1 MSEDLAPTAFIV
13 MPYGNKR
20 DHTTGLAIDFDNIW
34 NTAFLPAAKSAGIE
48 PVRADEERLGGF
60 VHLAMFE
67 RLVLAEI
74 VLADLTLASPNVMY
88 ELGIRHA
95 TRPRATISTY
105 ATVSQLPF
113 DVSPIRAIPY
123 RLDRNGRLTKASRES
138 LIEALGKRFRECR
151 EDTAFDSP
159 LFQLIRDYPGVTLS
173 HEATETFQRRAQ
185 SLLELSIEI
194 RTVATRLPTDE
205 ALKMLHQLADRVAT
219 LGQETPT
226 DLLVDL
232 LLAYRDVAAYE
243 EMVDLE
249 ANLPLPLRRHPTVK
263 QQLAFA
269 LNRRNAPG
277 DAERAIS
284 ILQALKASG
293 GYDPET
299 SGILGRIYKDKFRR
313 LRHEYPEQAHEALL
327 DAIKTYED
335 GFRADLR
342 DYYPGVNA
350 LTLMIVEG
358 SEECLRRARELSP
371 IVAFAVAVRQG
382 VASHDYWDVATVLE
396 LAVGR
401 TDEREAQRALNK
413 LLYLNPPRWVR
424 TTIADNLVLLQE
436 ALENDGPLPW
446 LDDLLNRLR
455 PSASAG

>member
-1 MSEDLAPTAFIV
+1 
-13 MPYGNKR
+13 MPYGKKR
-20 DHTTGLAIDFDNIW
+20 DHTTGRTIDFDNIW
-34 NTAFLPAAKSAGIE
+34 NTAIRPAAESAGIE
-48 PVRADEERLGGF
+48 PVRADEERVGGF

-123 RLDRNGRLTKASRES
+123 KLDQSGHLTKKSRKS
-138 LIEALGKRFRECR
+138 LIESLAQRFRECQ
-151 EDTAFDSP
+151 EETASDSP

-185 SLLELSIEI
+185 SLLELSNEI
-194 RTVATRLPTDE
+194 RTAPSRLASGE
-205 ALKMLHQLADRVAT
+205 ALKQLNRLYDRVAT
-219 LGQETPT
+219 LGHEAPT
-226 DLLVDL
+226 ELLVDL
-232 LLAYRDVAAYE
+232 FLAYRDVDAYE
-243 EMVDLE
+243 EMVELAE
-249 ANLPLPLRRHPTVK
+249 RLPSPLRQHPTIR

-269 LNRRNAPG
+269 LNRRRAPG
-277 DAERAIS
+277 DARRAKS
-284 ILQALKASG
+284 ILKELLKNE
-293 GYDPET
+293 GYNPET
-299 SGILGRIYKDKFRR
+299 LGILGRVHKDEFRR
-313 LRHEYPEQAHEALL
+313 LRKSEPEQAHEALIE
-327 DAIKTYED
+327 AINTYEE
-335 GFRADLR
+335 GFRTDPR

-358 SEECLRRARELSP
+358 SEEMLQRARELSP
-371 IVAFAVAVRQG
+371 VVAFAVARRQG
-382 VASHDYWDVATVLE
+382 LGSQDYWDVATVLE

-401 TDEREAQRALNK
+401 ADVRDAQGALQK
-413 LLYLNPPRWVR
+413 LLYLNPPDWVR

-436 ALENDGPLPW
+436 TLEQDGSLPW
-446 LDDLLNRLR
+446 LNSILTRLR
-455 PSASAG
+455 PSASSK

>member
-1 MSEDLAPTAFIV
+1 MIDNLAPTAFIV

-34 NTAFLPAAKSAGIE
+34 NTAFRPAAEIAGIE
-48 PVRADEERLGGF
+48 PVRADEERIGGF

-113 DVSPIRAIPY
+113 DVSPIRAVPY
-123 RLDRNGRLTKASRES
+123 KLDKHGRLTKKSRKS
-138 LIEALGKRFRECR
+138 LVKALVQRFRECQ
-151 EDTAFDSP
+151 EDPASDSP

-185 SLLELSIEI
+185 SLLELSGEI
-194 RTVATRLPTDE
+194 RTVPSRFPTAE
-205 ALKMLHQLADRVAT
+205 ALQELHRLADKVAT
-219 LGQETPT
+219 LGQEAPT

-232 LLAYRDVAAYE
+232 FLAYRDVSAYE
-243 EMVDLE
+243 EMVKLE
-249 ANLPLPLRRHPTVK
+249 ATLPLSLRQHPTIR

-269 LNRRNAPG
+269 LNRRNAHG
-277 DAERAIS
+277 DVPRAIS
-284 ILQALKASG
+284 ILKTLRADQG
-293 GYDPET
+293 ENPET
-299 SGILGRIYKDKFRR
+299 QGILGRIHKDEFRR
-313 LRHEYPEQAHEALL
+313 LRKENPEQAHFALL
-327 DAIKTYED
+327 EAIKEYER
-335 GFRADLR
+335 GFRVDFR

-358 SEECLRRARELSP
+358 SEKHLQRARELSP
-371 IVAFAVAVRQG
+371 VVAFAVAARQG
-382 VASHDYWDVATVLE
+382 LASRDYWDVATVLE

-401 TDEREAQRALNK
+401 ADERDAQGALNR
-413 LLYLNPPRWVR
+413 LLYLKPPDWVR
-424 TTIADNLVLLQE
+424 ATIAENLGLLQE
-436 ALENDGPLPW
+436 ALARDRSLPW
-446 LDDLLNRLR
+446 LDDLLTQLR